1 MTPQTQL
8 TLSKAFEGKEVR
20 AIEYKNEVWVPIVD
34 ISEAWGMDRSTP
46 TKIINRNPEVF
57 AGLST
62 IVDVTSPNALPSDHI
77 GNTLKCVNEQGVY
90 VLALKVSAGR
100 IKNKEVKAT
109 IIRFQKWVPQ
119 LIEQF
124 RKGELIPLTQFP
136 QKPVDILNHE
146 LDLADSI
153 IKRSGMPKEIAHS
166 MAIVLAGDKAGTD
179 LHCYA
184 SYLKAQ
190 SPQLQLPE
198 AGPIDRADYDSH
210 FSLTKVAAALKLP
223 RDKVLNVL
231 ESLNVIY
238 FENGIWKLTKH
249 GEQYGKMFMVMP
261 GYPYRTN
268 QKAYIKYNPLL
279 IDLLKK
285 YFDIQLPVPKVE

>member
-124 RKGELIPLTQFP
+124 RKGELIPIAQIQGNP
-136 QKPVDILNHE
+136 IDVINDR
-146 LDLADSI
+146 LDLADI
-153 IKRSGMPKEIAHS
+153 AVKRSGVPKEIAHS
-166 MAIVLAGDKAGTD
+166 MAWAVEDTKEINTSIAG
-179 LHCYA
+179 YI
-184 SYLKAQ
+184 KAQ
-190 SPQLQLPE
+190 STQLQLME
-198 AGPIDRADYDSH
+198 AEPVDREEFNRLH
-210 FSLTKVAAALKLP
+210 SLRDLSGMLKLP
-223 RDKVLNVL
+223 ENKVRVVL
-231 ESLNVIY
+231 ESIGVIY
-238 FENGIWKLTKH
+238 FEHGIWKLTVR
-249 GEQYGKMFMVMP
+249 GEQFGKAFLVTI
-261 GYPYRTN
+261 GWPYRTN
-268 QKAYIKYNPLL
+268 QKAWIRYNDACIVLL
-279 IDLLKK
+279 RK
-285 YFDIQLPVPKVE
+285 YFDIQIPIAKVE